1 MDDPSETAFCFP
13 GGAPNPPSASSDT
26 TPSPLS
32 PPSSLYLEVFSD
44 DWDKISLSSAQSD
57 VGRDASMRDAPEV
70 VDDFL
75 YLESDDGSK
84 ATDGSG
90 HTTPSLHSDTTSRA
104 TSPDLI
110 FQDEESPLRPS
121 SPYLTEEEIR
131 LDLGL
136 LSKAD
141 YDLFTTPC
149 PVEPSWHPEILEG
162 MLRLF
167 KDCAKETHCGG

>member
-84 ATDGSG
+84 ATDGVLTG
-90 HTTPSLHSDTTSRA
+90 
-104 TSPDLI
+104 
-110 FQDEESPLRPS
+110 ES
-121 SPYLTEEEIR
+121 
-131 LDLGL
+131 
-136 LSKAD
+136 
-141 YDLFTTPC
+141 
-149 PVEPSWHPEILEG
+149 
-162 MLRLF
+162 M
-167 KDCAKETHCGG
+167 